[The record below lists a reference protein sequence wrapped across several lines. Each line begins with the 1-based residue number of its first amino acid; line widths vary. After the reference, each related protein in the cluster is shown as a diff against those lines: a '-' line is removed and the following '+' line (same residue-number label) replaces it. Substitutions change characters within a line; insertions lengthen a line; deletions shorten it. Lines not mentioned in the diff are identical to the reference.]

1 VPDDATLE
9 IRLRE
14 LLRDPRWSLRSRA
27 DAQAR
32 IRRAARRQRVR
43 LASLTGATCAIAAV
57 AVALPLTVLGG
68 GAHSP
73 QGTGPG
79 GGISETAP
87 AGVTSVPRYYVELGP
102 VVVGSGGGPFK
113 EATVVR
119 TATGKVTATVGSPK
133 PYVGF
138 DFVAA
143 AGNSGTFVLAAQQP
157 FSAQRPDAFFR
168 LSISP
173 AGHAQLTPLS
183 LAVVAYPGHLTGIAL
198 SPDGS
203 QLALASDGIPPTTRG
218 SLLQVANLANGTSRR
233 WTWPNV
239 GSEWDFESTQ
249 ANLAWTNEQTL
260 VFQMP
265 VGHRP
270 AGWPELSSAVLETR
284 VLDTAAPGS
293 NLAAS
298 RRVPGKASPSGGDAD
313 LTVAPGASLIMEFD
327 RAQKFPA
334 LKGIDEV
341 STATGQTVRTLG
353 AGRAIEAF
361 WSNAT
366 GTKLIV
372 LEDNAAAQ
380 PQLGIVTAKGTF
392 TALPAP
398 PGITAKD
405 WQYLFTAW

>member
-1 VPDDATLE
+1 MPDDATLE
-9 IRLRE
+9 IKLRE
-14 LLRDPRWSLRSRA
+14 LLRDPRWSLRPRA

-43 LASLTGATCAIAAV
+43 LASLTGATCAIAAA

-73 QGTGPG
+73 QGTGPRG
-79 GGISETAP
+79 GTSETAP

-102 VVVGSGGGPFK
+102 VVVGTGGGPFK

-119 TATGKVTATVGSPK
+119 TATGKMTATVDSPK
-133 PYVGF
+133 PYAGF
-138 DFVAA
+138 NFVAA
-143 AGNSGTFVLAAQQP
+143 AGNGRTFVLAAQQP
-157 FSAQRPDAFFR
+157 FSAQRPEAFFR
-168 LSISP
+168 LSVSP

-183 LAVVAYPGHLTGIAL
+183 LPVSAYPGVLTGIAL
-198 SPDGS
+198 SPNGS
-203 QLALASDGIPPTTRG
+203 QLALASDGHPPWTRG
-218 SLLQVANLANGTSRR
+218 SLLQVVNLANGTSRQ

-265 VGHRP
+265 VGNRP
-270 AGWPELSSAVLETR
+270 AGWPELSSGVLETR

-298 RRVPGKASPSGGDAD
+298 RRVPGKASLSGGDAD
-313 LTVAPGASLIMEFD
+313 LTVAPSASLIMEVD
-327 RAQKFPA
+327 RAHMLPA
-334 LKGIDEV
+334 GGIDEV

-353 AGRAIEAF
+353 AGKAIEAF

-398 PGITAKD
+398 PGITARD
-405 WQYLFTAW
+405 WQYLFIAW